1 MHQPIHFLIWR
12 GFPGSTVG
20 KESACNAGDPG
31 LIPGLKISPGEGNG
45 NPLQYS
51 CLGKPVDRGAWQAT
65 AHWVAKSLAQLND
78 QTTTKGCSYPWLMS
92 SLHLQSQQWPVK
104 SFSCYSAL
112 TLTLLPSSSIFKDHC
127 HYVDSTQKIQLAV
140 I

>member
-1 MHQPIHFLIWR
+1 M
-12 GFPGSTVG
+12 
-20 KESACNAGDPG
+20 
-31 LIPGLKISPGEGNG
+31 IPGLEISPGEGNG

-51 CLGKPVDRGAWQAT
+51 CLKKPIDRGAWKAT
-65 AHWVAKSLAQLND
+65 AHWVAKSLAQLSD

-112 TLTLLPSSSIFKDHC
+112 TLTLLPSEIPWLNCSNKKLTVLVQKPSCPKACLLSMVLLSAFSSSSGHGGG
-127 HYVDSTQKIQLAV
+127 
-140 I
+140 

>member
-1 MHQPIHFLIWR
+1 M
-12 GFPGSTVG
+12 
-20 KESACNAGDPG
+20 
-31 LIPGLKISPGEGNG
+31 IPGLEISPGEGNG

-51 CLGKPVDRGAWQAT
+51 CLGKPIDRGAWQAT
-65 AHWVAKSLAQLND
+65 AHWVAKSLAQLSD

-112 TLTLLPSSSIFKDHC
+112 TLTLLPSSSIYHSGLPFPSPRNLSEPGIKLVSLALQTDSLLSEPPGKLGKYDTDHN
-127 HYVDSTQKIQLAV
+127 IWL
-140 I
+140 